1 MMKDRE
7 SRDYVT
13 RVATELL
20 HHHRLIYFITLLPIG
35 GGSNIKDTVEASG
48 QKNHKNRKSF
58 LRLLNPLTRALRRKN
73 HLLWIV
79 VEDSPSPSLE
89 LQSYLNA
96 TMVPHVHLSIQYS
109 SLFFAEMWRKLQ
121 QQQQQDAENQNVQNV
136 KGKNVENGE
145 NVEIEKVIRQVAQ
158 RNAALN
164 YLERVLRHVG
174 ACTNETTTTRT
185 RSNTVEKEN
194 EQKFDSVHDSDNEHN
209 EYHGTIYFS
218 DGKELRDDD
227 NDNDDSE
234 KSDRRFSLLLDRLRM
249 VKHSSSSF
257 TTTTTTSVGVDGV
270 GGSGDNL
277 ATTKFAFSTQ
287 DLCRYGS
294 DMRFRFNWRD
304 VNTLD
309 STLLHHISNNA
320 FSDEWR

>member
-20 HHHRLIYFITLLPIG
+20 HHHRLIYYITLLPSIGG

-48 QKNHKNRKSF
+48 QKNRKNRKSF
-58 LRLLNPLTRALRRKN
+58 LRLLNPLARALRRKN

-89 LQSYLNA
+89 LQSYLNG

-121 QQQQQDAENQNVQNV
+121 QQQQQENQNVENV
-136 KGKNVENGE
+136 E

-158 RNAALN
+158 RNVALN

-174 ACTNETTTTRT
+174 ACTNETTTTTRT

-194 EQKFDSVHDSDNEHN
+194 EQKFDSVRDNDNEHH
-209 EYHGTIYFS
+209 EYHGTIYFT
-218 DGKELRDDD
+218 DGKELRGDD
-227 NDNDDSE
+227 NYNDDSE

-257 TTTTTTSVGVDGV
+257 TTTTTTSSVGVDGV